1 MAAYYEHSVPISR
14 LSAKTELASSDVLLV
29 SEYNTE
35 SDSLYYTD
43 AVTAGR
49 YGEMISAQFDIQ
61 GMKDETADTSA
72 KIVVVSSDYLSV
84 RGDLD

>member
-14 LSAKTELASSDVLLV
+14 LSAKSDLVSSDLLLI

-43 AVTAGR
+43 RVEAGK
-49 YGEMISAQFDIQ
+49 YGELISAQFDIQ
-61 GMKDETADTSA
+61 RMKD
-72 KIVVVSSDYLSV
+72 
-84 RGDLD
+84 